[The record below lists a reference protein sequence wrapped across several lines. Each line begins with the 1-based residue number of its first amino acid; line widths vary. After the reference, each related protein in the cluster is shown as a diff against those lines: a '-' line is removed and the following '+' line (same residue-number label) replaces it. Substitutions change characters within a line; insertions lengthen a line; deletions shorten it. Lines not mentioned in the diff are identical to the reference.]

1 MHKALTLSEILN
13 LIFAFLPRSANAT
26 NARVCKTWSDSA
38 LDDVWYEIPD
48 VSKAFQALAA
58 TVVSNGKLDYT
69 RPPTLS
75 EWNAFLVNCDRVR
88 ILDCNVADSPN
99 PLSSDAIHKIA
110 VTRPTG
116 CIFKG
121 VRKLRSKN
129 IVGGLDPMF
138 MSSSVTDLSLS
149 ITDNTT
155 SRRLEQ
161 LSWDI
166 DAIIARMPHVVSL
179 SLEKSTIGPEVLEPF
194 LLQFIEG
201 YPSLTEFHV
210 PYKCLRTRIVE
221 VASRLPNLCVLRND
235 PGWDTIYAST
245 SMPAFEPKLNAES
258 FPVLND
264 FDLTATTADA
274 VQLVRDPHFPSHN
287 LRALCLRVIIDIRE
301 GSSNG
306 ISRLLDAISDTCIS
320 ITDLSLYLQSTFVG
334 GQQRLSITFEDIVP
348 VFGLSSLQTLELY
361 NDEPIKMTDDDAQSL
376 ASSLPE
382 LVTLYLTRHASQPP
396 PLTLRCLSYFARHC
410 LKLSTLEIVL
420 NSNDCVPLASDATP
434 FRSLRFLHLGAS
446 PISDVQPVVQFLAPT
461 LPVKCRLLVMNDA
474 VVNQSAVYRSPASN
488 GMDRSWKE
496 VQDSLLRI
504 SESKEVWAD
513 NERSLLNE
521 ITKLNAENQALK
533 TKLELSKPKA
543 EKN

>member
-1 MHKALTLSEILN
+1 MK
-13 LIFAFLPRSANAT
+13 
-26 NARVCKTWSDSA
+26 
-38 LDDVWYEIPD
+38 
-48 VSKAFQALAA
+48 
-58 TVVSNGKLDYT
+58 DYT

-88 ILDCNVADSPN
+88 ILDCNVADSPS

-245 SMPAFEPKLNAES
+245 SEPAFEPKLNAES

-274 VQLVRDPHFPSHN
+274 VQLVRDPHFPSQN
-287 LRALCLRVIIDIRE
+287 IRALCLRVIIDIRE

-306 ISRLLDAISDTCIS
+306 ISRLLDAINDTCIS
-320 ITDLSLYLQSTFVG
+320 IKDLSLYLQSTFVG
-334 GQQRLSITFEDIVP
+334 GQKRLSITFADIIP
-348 VFGLSSLQTLELY
+348 VFGLSGLQTLKLY

-382 LVTLYLTRHASQPP
+382 LVSLYLARHASETKEPP
-396 PLTLRCLSYFARHC
+396 PLTLRCLSHFARHC
-410 LKLSTLEIVL
+410 IKLSTLEIVL
-420 NSNDCVPLASDATP
+420 NSEDCVPLPSEATTA
-434 FRSLRFLHLGAS
+434 FRSLRFLHVGAS
-446 PISDVQPVVQFLAPT
+446 PISEVQPVVQFLALT
-461 LPVKCRLLVMNDA
+461 LPVKCRLLFMDDDI
-474 VVNQSAVYRSPASN
+474 VNQSAVYKSPTPLTD
-488 GMDRSWKE
+488 MDRSWKE

-513 NERSLLNE
+513 NERSLLTE